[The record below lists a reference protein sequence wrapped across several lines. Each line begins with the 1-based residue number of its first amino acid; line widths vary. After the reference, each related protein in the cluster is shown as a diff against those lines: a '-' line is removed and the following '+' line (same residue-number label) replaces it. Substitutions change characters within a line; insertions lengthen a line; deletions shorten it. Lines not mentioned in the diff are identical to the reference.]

1 MRFLTPKLTIL
12 LSAIICTF
20 CIGCEQVE
28 EVKYQEVSKV
38 PLSSDVE
45 LEVEEDKNK
54 NLYIELDT
62 TDWEEVE
69 VVGIKS
75 CKYSAKDGIIQIEY
89 HNDSLEDVIIDV
101 RKDGVN
107 KDYKYL
113 LNNGPQR
120 KDIIT
125 LTEGTGDYRIRFLKK
140 KNSTSYTL
148 LHQFYIKM
156 EEDTNTKY
164 LVSTQ
169 QVPFEDSKHLQMLK
183 DTLKSQQFTFKK
195 SAVNYATGMV
205 KYDTKKAEEV
215 SGQTMFN
222 YKLDID
228 ETIENQK
235 GICIDKSVLLASIL
249 RSEGIPTKVIHGY
262 RGTEWHSWVEIY
274 DDEKAQWQLIDPSI
288 VLNAKRPNL
297 EYNKYY
303 TF

>member
-1 MRFLTPKLTIL
+1 M
-12 LSAIICTF
+12 
-20 CIGCEQVE
+20 
-28 EVKYQEVSKV
+28 
-38 PLSSDVE
+38 
-45 LEVEEDKNK
+45 
-54 NLYIELDT
+54 
-62 TDWEEVE
+62 
-69 VVGIKS
+69 
-75 CKYSAKDGIIQIEY
+75 
-89 HNDSLEDVIIDV
+89 
-101 RKDGVN
+101 
-107 KDYKYL
+107 
-113 LNNGPQR
+113 
-120 KDIIT
+120 
-125 LTEGTGDYRIRFLKK
+125 TEGTGDYRIRFLKK

-262 RGTEWHSWVEIY
+262 RGDEWHSWVEIY
-274 DDEKAQWQLIDPSI
+274 NDEKAQWQLIDPSI